1 MRNDFASYAVIS
13 APPRPEPLTQRP
25 TDASSPADGAAETTC
40 IGRVDAKAVDVT
52 SSAAKIA
59 VVLIFLM
66 GENYPCV
73 MNSNRIMNKDQIKDE

>member
-1 MRNDFASYAVIS
+1 
-13 APPRPEPLTQRP
+13 
-25 TDASSPADGAAETTC
+25 
-40 IGRVDAKAVDVT
+40 VDVT

-66 GENYPCV
+66 GKNYPCV